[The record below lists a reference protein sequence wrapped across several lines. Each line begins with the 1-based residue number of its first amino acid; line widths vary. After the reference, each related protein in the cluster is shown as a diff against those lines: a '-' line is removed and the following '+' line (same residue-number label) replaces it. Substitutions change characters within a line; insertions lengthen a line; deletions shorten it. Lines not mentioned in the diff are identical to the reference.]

1 VGIKPGIMANV
12 TNKLNSA
19 RINIKSIITAQTSI
33 NILVSLDDLKRSH
46 SIISESGLKAVDEI
60 IPVDNISLIAVV
72 GEGMLEK
79 PGIAARVFGA
89 VSSQNINIL
98 IISSGASVVASYFII
113 ENKDR
118 GRAIQAIHKEFFT

>member
-1 VGIKPGIMANV
+1 M
-12 TNKLNSA
+12 
-19 RINIKSIITAQTSI
+19 
-33 NILVSLDDLKRSH
+33 
-46 SIISESGLKAVDEI
+46 DEI
-60 IPVDNISLIAVV
+60 IQVDNISLIAVV
-72 GEGMLEK
+72 GEGMLER

-113 ENKDR
+113 DRKDR